1 MSDETT
7 DPNALCLEYTKY
19 FPDDQP
25 HEEFIADTLA
35 LKFIN
40 KIRAKLDKCK
50 SAWLAQHPEEA
61 GPAAPER
68 SATPVSETATSTT
81 ESCESERNYGKKQYR
96 RVLFTFPI
104 PAVVTHLNPET
115 ICSAFEV
122 PGVKRFAHIHSP
134 THQRTRI
141 IGIDFLRRITYG
153 RVHSEM
159 RKRFLITPNFELD
172 DEETAAILAARP
184 DYVMEH
190 VEEEKAEEPT
200 STKESSILQRLA
212 TVEKLLARSVER
224 IRELEALCGM
234 EEPEEEKKKKKKKTK
249 NPKKHDTE
257 AD

>member
-1 MSDETT
+1 MSDET

-19 FPDDQP
+19 FPDDQT

-40 KIRAKLDKCK
+40 KIRGKLEKCK
-50 SAWLAQHPEEA
+50 SAWLANHPEEA

-68 SATPVSETATSTT
+68 SATPASETSTSNT
-81 ESCESERNYGKKQYR
+81 ESSEYEKNYGKKQYR

-104 PAVVTHLNPET
+104 PAVVTHINPET

-141 IGIDFLRRITYG
+141 IGIDFLRRVTYG

-172 DEETAAILAARP
+172 SEETAAINAACP
-184 DYVMEH
+184 DYIKERTD
-190 VEEEKAEEPT
+190 EEKVEEPT
-200 STKESSILQRLA
+200 STKEDSILQRLA

-224 IRELEALCGM
+224 IRELEALCGV
-234 EEPEEEKKKKKKKTK
+234 EEPEEEKKKKKKTK
-249 NPKKHDTE
+249 KQKKQTTE
-257 AD
+257 ESD